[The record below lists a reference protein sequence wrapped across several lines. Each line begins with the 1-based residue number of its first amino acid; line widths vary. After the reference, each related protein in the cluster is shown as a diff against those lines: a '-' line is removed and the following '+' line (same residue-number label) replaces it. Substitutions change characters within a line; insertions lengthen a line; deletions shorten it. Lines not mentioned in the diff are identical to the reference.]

1 MTMSYDAGFGTIGV
15 SPDLCDALAAQGIT
29 EPFAI
34 QSLAL
39 PAALAGRDICGK
51 AKTGSGKTL
60 AFGIAAIERTN
71 PATPRH
77 PRALVLTPT
86 RELAM
91 QVAGVLSA
99 LAAVRKLTVVT
110 VYGGDST
117 RKQAAALGR
126 KGDIVVATPGR
137 LIDFLER
144 GEIYLDDVEM
154 VVLDEADRMADM
166 GFTPQVTWILRH
178 LGDAHPQTMLFSATL
193 DGDVDH
199 LVKKYLIDPVHHE
212 VESDQPTV
220 DLMEHRFFRVHQMD
234 KVNVAASIIEGSD
247 RCLVFVRTKRGAD
260 RVASDLRREGVKVG
274 VIHGDLPQKHRSRAM
289 ADFGEGAIRALVA
302 TDVAARGLDVKGV
315 DVVIHYD
322 PAEDHKAYLHRSGRT
337 ARAGKTGVAVSLVL
351 WDQQRETEGLLKRL
365 GISQPM
371 VEVFSND
378 DRLRTLDSWD
388 PAAEA
393 AAEVEALTG
402 TDDAPAPVALKPS
415 EMLRPR
421 PGPARRRRRMM

>member
-1 MTMSYDAGFGTIGV
+1 MSHDAGFGTFGV
-15 SPDLCDALAAQGIT
+15 SPDLCAALAAQGIS
-29 EPFAI
+29 EPFPI
-34 QSLAL
+34 QALAL

-77 PRALVLTPT
+77 PRALVLVPT

-91 QVAGVLSA
+91 QVAGVLSP
-99 LAAVRKLTVVT
+99 LAAVRGLTVVT

-144 GEIYLDDVEM
+144 GEIHLDEVDM

-199 LVKKYLIDPVHHE
+199 IVKKYLIDPVHHE

-234 KVNVAASIIEGSD
+234 KVNVAASIIGGAD

-260 RVASDLRREGVKVG
+260 RVASDLRREGAKVG
-274 VIHGDLPQKHRSRAM
+274 VIHGDLPQKNRSRAM
-289 ADFGEGAIRALVA
+289 ADFGSGAIRALVA

-315 DVVIHYD
+315 DVVLHYD

-351 WDQQRETEGLLKRL
+351 WDQQRETEGLQRRL
-365 GISQPM
+365 GIAQPL

-378 DRLRTLDSWD
+378 IRLQDLAAWD
-388 PAAEA
+388 PAAEV
-393 AAEVEALTG
+393 AAEAEALTG
-402 TDDAPAPVALKPS
+402 TNGAGPGPAAPPPPS
-415 EMLRPR
+415 ASLRPR
-421 PGPARRRRRMM
+421 PGPARRRRRML